1 MAQTAT
7 IYNFET
13 EIADVDRGVYQTLS
27 LRVARQPSETMD
39 FMVTRLLAYCLEY
52 GEGIE
57 FTAGVA
63 AVDEPAVIIRDLTG
77 RLTGWIE
84 VGMPSA
90 ERVHR
95 GAKRADR
102 VAIYTHR
109 SLAQVLA
116 VERPADSSRRR
127 DSRLLLP
134 RWFHRGSRG
143 YRRSPRNS
151 DRVGNRAPDLLGR
164 DRPELSITDRR
175 APTQLTAPPAP
186 SRPRTRHESF
196 LIAVF
201 EKVPGPTG
209 VAASGQPSEAAILTA
224 MRLHL
229 ASSRRLSQG
238 RHTRR

>member
-116 VERPADSSRRR
+116 QFNGQQIHRAAEIPVFSFR
-127 DSRLLLP
+127 DG
-134 RWFHRGSRG
+134 FIEEVAGI
-143 YRRSPRNS
+143 
-151 DRVGNRAPDLLGR
+151 V
-164 DRPELSITDRR
+164 DRR
-175 APTQLTAPPAP
+175 GTLTV
-186 SRPRTRHESF
+186 SVIERQIYLDVTGQSF
-196 LIAVF
+196 QSPID
-201 EKVPGPTG
+201 E
-209 VAASGQPSEAAILTA
+209 
-224 MRLHL
+224 
-229 ASSRRLSQG
+229 RRLS
-238 RHTRR
+238 